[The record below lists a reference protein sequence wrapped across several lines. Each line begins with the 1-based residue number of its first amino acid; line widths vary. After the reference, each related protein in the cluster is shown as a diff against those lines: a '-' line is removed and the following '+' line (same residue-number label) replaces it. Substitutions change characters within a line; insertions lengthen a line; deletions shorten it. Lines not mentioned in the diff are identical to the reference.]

1 MANTAFTEG
10 IQFLWAAYRSEYWFW
25 ELIETYR
32 RLSCTSILATFYVQT
47 PLQCVF
53 GTLLSIFYVKLY
65 TSCKVRTGGAV
76 GRGLCRGAVE
86 VLDGLFYWKSLRN
99 SPPPFNSKLNFYLT
113 PVLNSSS
120 SPSSFLRS
128 PTSTLL
134 TT

>member
-76 GRGLCRGAVE
+76 GRGLCRGQSKFSTAFFIE
-86 VLDGLFYWKSLRN
+86 NLFAIA
-99 SPPPFNSKLNFYLT
+99 PPLYSYLNFYLT
-113 PVLNSSS
+113 PVFNSSS
-120 SPSSFLRS
+120 SPPSFLRS
-128 PTSTLL
+128 PTSTPS